1 MCVKRL
7 ENLWKKLK
15 HDPALLSNYDNII
28 RGQLDQGVIEP
39 VPENDYEVRKTCYL
53 PHRPVIDDRRTTT
66 KIRMVFDAS
75 VSSNGPSL
83 NECLHPGPSLTSSLY
98 GTLLRFCSFNYAVVT
113 DIKQAFLQINLDE
126 SHRNYVRFIWFKD
139 ANNVNFEQF
148 ENNPLVEYR
157 LCRVLFDV
165 NSSPFLLSATDHKTK
180 FLNFLQPILHKFFI
194 QNITVQDPTVNTA
207 RICPHDHPIKRIA
220 ALQFLHHYLCHART
234 NHCSS

>member
-165 NSSPFLLSATDHKTK
+165 NSSPFLLSATLIHHLSQYSQEPALIEKILQSFHVDDLNGGADSIVESKEFFQQSKSKLAEGGFELRK
-180 FLNFLQPILHKFFI
+180 FHFKQ
-194 QNITVQDPTVNTA
+194 Q
-207 RICPHDHPIKRIA
+207 
-220 ALQFLHHYLCHART
+220 
-234 NHCSS
+234 